1 MYPQRTSDEIPPTHT
16 HTRASHITRVHKRV
30 GDGQGVGWVGG
41 MIHAMANFLTP
52 VNKRRGQNICLV
64 RLNGANGCCKSVC
77 PSVCQCVCVCDIYLL
92 VNIFIVRGP
101 LCIPDYFI
109 SPRSAN
115 SIYFW
120 CVKCLFPGL
129 PWNRCVFVYVCVKRA
144 LTRHLGLQLIPM
156 CV

>member
-1 MYPQRTSDEIPPTHT
+1 MASPLIYCHSARDTSQQKATLLFHYYAKRIQCIHNVRQTKSPQRTHT
-16 HTRASHITRVHKRV
+16 HVRLILRECRRD
-30 GDGQGVGWVGG
+30 GEGQGQEVGWVGG

-77 PSVCQCVCVCDIYLL
+77 PSVCQYVCVCVRDIYLL
-92 VNIFIVRGP
+92 VNIFIVRRP

-115 SIYFW
+115 SIYF
-120 CVKCLFPGL
+120 
-129 PWNRCVFVYVCVKRA
+129 
-144 LTRHLGLQLIPM
+144 
-156 CV
+156 